1 MIILRRGKTSTIFKQ
16 RRTKVIEKELFSGK
30 FISFLVSLFKRMK
43 DSNLVEFYNAAFRRF
58 MKTFRKFAGKRLS
71 QRVLVH

>member
-1 MIILRRGKTSTIFKQ
+1 MIILRRGKISTIFKQ

-43 DSNLVEFYNAAFRRF
+43 DSTLVEFYNAAFQP
-58 MKTFRKFAGKRLS
+58 FRTFAGKRLS